1 MRRITESF
9 TKARTIQA
17 GFPCPA
23 FERTIHQYTIH
34 MKKITRNEAVSI
46 FGMLGSMALGHLSED
61 TLGLVM
67 DNFNECRKVQ
77 EEIVKL
83 NEELTKRLYA
93 DVDEKR
99 KEGFFKELSR
109 MEDLRNA
116 LNASRSKEEAEKIL
130 KDMKDITK
138 LLNDSYPDEKAL
150 NEKHSRV
157 LNQLLAKEIEVEL
170 HEVDADEFIKGVV
183 KGKKDAPIHEI
194 RAAFAPM
201 FKAEEKQETD
211 FSELDELLK

>member
-1 MRRITESF
+1 
-9 TKARTIQA
+9 
-17 GFPCPA
+17 
-23 FERTIHQYTIH
+23 
-34 MKKITRNEAVSI
+34 MKKITRNEAVSM

-83 NEELTKRLYA
+83 NEELAKRLYA

-99 KEGFFKELSR
+99 KDEFFKELSR
-109 MEDLRNA
+109 MNA
-116 LNASRSKEEAEKIL
+116 LRESLKASRSKEEAQKTL
-130 KDMKDITK
+130 KDMESIAKM
-138 LLNDSYPDEKAL
+138 LNDSYSDVKAL
-150 NEKHSRV
+150 NEKHDRV
-157 LNQLLAKEIEVEL
+157 LNQLLAKEIEIEL
-170 HEVDADEFIKGVV
+170 HEVDVDEFIKGLV

-201 FKAEEKQETD
+201 FKAEEQQETD
-211 FSELDELLK
+211 FSELDDLLKD

>member
-1 MRRITESF
+1 MRRAIQSF
-9 TKARTIQA
+9 FKVRIYRR
-17 GFPCPA
+17 GLHSPA
-23 FERTIHQYTIH
+23 FGRTIHQYNIH
-34 MKKITRNEAVSI
+34 MKKITRNEAISM
-46 FGMLGSMALGHLSED
+46 FSMLGSMALGHLSED

-99 KEGFFKELSR
+99 KEEFFKELSR
-109 MEDLRNA
+109 MEDLRNS

-130 KDMKDITK
+130 KDMKDISK

-157 LNQLLAKEIEVEL
+157 LFQLLAKEIEVEL
-170 HEVDADEFIKGVV
+170 HEVNADEFIKGVV

>member
-1 MRRITESF
+1 
-9 TKARTIQA
+9 
-17 GFPCPA
+17 
-23 FERTIHQYTIH
+23 
-34 MKKITRNEAVSI
+34 MKKITRNEAVSM
-46 FGMLGSMALGHLSED
+46 FGMLGSMALGYLSED

-99 KEGFFKELSR
+99 KDEFFKELSR
-109 MEDLRNA
+109 MEDLRNS

-157 LNQLLAKEIEVEL
+157 LNQLLAKEIEIEL

-211 FSELDELLK
+211 FSELDEFLK